1 MSLAAGLAAAQAT
14 QPARAAQSTQAA
26 QPAPDA
32 QPTPPPDSPQ
42 PAPAAAPPA
51 TYSAAALYNL
61 GNAYARAG
69 KPGLAVLNY
78 ERARVLAPND
88 PDIEANL
95 RFVRNSTK
103 LPVDAPTWY
112 ERVFQFAS
120 PTTLY
125 WTGIA
130 GILLAGFCL
139 LAGRARTVPDTRA
152 GGASVRRLRT
162 LRRAGIALGLA
173 LTGVTVCN
181 AMVFWPVLH
190 EAVILTAATPV
201 RVSPV
206 PMGDPLFTL
215 PEAETVQMT
224 DEHEGFVLVQTRTG
238 KTGWVA
244 NANLAPVIPR

>member
-1 MSLAAGLAAAQAT
+1 MRCAALMVGLAAMGLAGRLAAAQGTDPAPAT
-14 QPARAAQSTQAA
+14 QPG
-26 QPAPDA
+26 
-32 QPTPPPDSPQ
+32 
-42 PAPAAAPPA
+42 
-51 TYSAAALYNL
+51 TYNAAALYNL

-69 KPGLAVLNY
+69 KPGPAVLNY
-78 ERARVLAPND
+78 ERARLLAPND
-88 PDIEANL
+88 PDIQANL
-95 RFVRNSTK
+95 RFVRSSNK
-103 LPVDAPTWY
+103 LPVDTPSWF
-112 ERVFQFAS
+112 ERVFQFAG

-125 WTGIA
+125 WTGII
-130 GILLAGFCL
+130 GILLAGGCL
-139 LAGRARTVPDTRA
+139 LAGRRPVPDADAIEQLAGQRA
-152 GGASVRRLRT
+152 ARLRA
-162 LRRAGIALGLA
+162 LRRVGIALGLA

-224 DEHEGFVLVQTRTG
+224 DEHEGFVLIQTRTG

-244 NANLAPVIPR
+244 ASNLAPVVPRH